1 MPTALIAL
9 ATAMAVAGWVWLHR
23 AGSPQEF
30 LPRAG
35 VAMLRVLAGSVAI
48 GAFSQFAQRWLLLT
62 TSWPLGPL
70 AVLGAAGVE
79 CVLACYAFERR
90 TVARRIG
97 RAMSLLRVAAVLA
110 LIAMLAQPVW
120 RLDIS
125 QNVRRVVAVLVD
137 QSASMRI
144 RDTQFTP
151 SEKIRMAEALWQ
163 GPQRNYRLESAA
175 SALADLQARLRDQ
188 ANSLAVLAQAKPK
201 ARQAQLA
208 SDQEKLSKDLAQAAA
223 TLDEQVPHGR
233 RAAKDQRRDRPIRA
247 DVADGRQGAAGVAG
261 GDGASAGRGHLR
273 REERRSTRH
282 EPRDAGGVH
291 SRGLRG
297 DRRRRPAT
305 RRLRQGLDEGFYAAM
320 TPAQKAAVDAAVA
333 HTRIEQIRSALKA
346 PLPAADPKEKPQGLL
361 EALDAKYHLKL
372 YTFDTKVS
380 QENTKAWSAQDSPTT
395 APAAPAAA
403 GPAAA
408 PATAPTDS
416 PEDTSQGTDIAAAL
430 GKALADLG
438 SDKLAGVVLISDGRR
453 NANTSLDAA
462 TRQVGI
468 LQAPVCCMVA
478 GSSRPPMDAAV
489 IAVEA
494 PETVYARNKTFVNA
508 HSSSTAW
515 PGESFTCSSW
525 TAPRSRI
532 RKPSPSPRRATAPS
546 SAFPTRPKPPGST
559 PTTSRSKSSPA
570 RPSLTTTP
578 TR

>member
-1 MPTALIAL
+1 MPTALIVL

-175 SALADLQARLRDQ
+175 RRWRTCRHACATRPIRWRCWRRQSPRR
-188 ANSLAVLAQAKPK
+188 
-201 ARQAQLA
+201 RQAQLA

-223 TLDEQVPHGR
+223 TLDEQVP
-233 RAAKDQRRDRPIRA
+233 
-247 DVADGRQGAAGVAG
+247 
-261 GDGASAGRGHLR
+261 
-273 REERRSTRH
+273 RST
-282 EPRDAGGVH
+282 
-291 SRGLRG
+291 SR
-297 DRRRRPAT
+297 
-305 RRLRQGLDEGFYAAM
+305 
-320 TPAQKAAVDAAVA
+320 
-333 HTRIEQIRSALKA
+333 
-346 PLPAADPKEKPQGLL
+346 
-361 EALDAKYHLKL
+361 
-372 YTFDTKVS
+372 
-380 QENTKAWSAQDSPTT
+380 
-395 APAAPAAA
+395 
-403 GPAAA
+403 
-408 PATAPTDS
+408 
-416 PEDTSQGTDIAAAL
+416 
-430 GKALADLG
+430 
-438 SDKLAGVVLISDGRR
+438 
-453 NANTSLDAA
+453 
-462 TRQVGI
+462 
-468 LQAPVCCMVA
+468 
-478 GSSRPPMDAAV
+478 
-489 IAVEA
+489 
-494 PETVYARNKTFVNA
+494 
-508 HSSSTAW
+508 
-515 PGESFTCSSW
+515 
-525 TAPRSRI
+525 
-532 RKPSPSPRRATAPS
+532 
-546 SAFPTRPKPPGST
+546 
-559 PTTSRSKSSPA
+559 
-570 RPSLTTTP
+570 
-578 TR
+578 